1 MEYKQDPGGE
11 SMVKIVGKLR
21 CPVCSKIVRFEDK
34 VILNDINTITHQEC
48 YYQLTAYQL
57 PIKDKGS
64 FKKILLKY
72 PFLQ

>member
-1 MEYKQDPGGE
+1 
-11 SMVKIVGKLR
+11 MVKIVGKLR

-57 PIKDKGS
+57 PIKDKDWS
-64 FKKILLKY
+64 
-72 PFLQ
+72 